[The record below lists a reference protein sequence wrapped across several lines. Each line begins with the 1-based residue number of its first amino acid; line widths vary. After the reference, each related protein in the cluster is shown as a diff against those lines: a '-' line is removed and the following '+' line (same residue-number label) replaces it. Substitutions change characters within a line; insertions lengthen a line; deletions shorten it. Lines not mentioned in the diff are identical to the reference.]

1 LRRRSKRL
9 ADPSNRLDPAGDAL
23 TERETLLPPESLAR
37 YADAIVLACLGV
49 EKGDSFIVQGQ
60 PEHRELLVAVAESAY
75 RAGARY
81 VDVVTADPLVMR
93 ARLLHGSDESL
104 GAVSPWSRRRIR
116 EMASPRGALAQIAGE
131 GEAGYLDGV
140 PPERITTDYS
150 RRAKPTAVLRR
161 AQLNMRSRWVIAG
174 WPTAY
179 WAGQV
184 YPNLDPLKAKR
195 RLAGDLLRFSRLADE
210 DGKGTSGW
218 REHLRTL
225 TRRSAR
231 LTKLGLTRLEL
242 RGPGTELDVGFVG
255 DTRWL
260 GGPETLVDGRTLAP
274 NMPTEEV
281 FTSPDPRQTTGTFKC
296 TFPLSFRGRLI
307 HGLRGEFS
315 NGRLVRLE
323 ADSDDDRDFVA
334 AFLDTDRM
342 GRRLGE
348 VALVDASS
356 RIGQAG
362 RIYYNTLLDEN
373 AAAHFAFG
381 SGFGGTRTQ
390 APARGVNRSTIH
402 LDVMIGGPDLE
413 ATGVNARGRRIPLI
427 RDGAWQI

>member
-1 LRRRSKRL
+1 V
-9 ADPSNRLDPAGDAL
+9 
-23 TERETLLPPESLAR
+23 RETLLPPAALER
-37 YADAIVLACLGV
+37 YADAIVRASLGI
-49 EKGDSFIVQGQ
+49 EQGDTLVVQGE

-75 RAGARY
+75 RAGARF

-93 ARLLHGSDESL
+93 ARLLYGRDDTL
-104 GAVSPWSRRRIR
+104 GALSPWALRRLR
-116 EMASPRGALAQIAGE
+116 EASGPHGALAYIAGE

-140 PPERITTDYS
+140 PPKRVATDYS
-150 RRAKPTAVLRR
+150 LRAKQLGFLRK
-161 AQLNMRSRWVIAG
+161 AQLNMHSRWVIAG
-174 WPTAY
+174 WPTDH

-184 YPNLDPLKAKR
+184 YPRLEPLKARR
-195 RLAGDLLRFSRLADE
+195 RLARDLVRFCRLEDE

-218 REHLRTL
+218 LKHLRTL
-225 TRRSAR
+225 NRRSAR

-242 RGPGTELDVGFVG
+242 RGPGTELDVGFVAG
-255 DTRWL
+255 TRWL
-260 GGPETLVDGRTLAP
+260 GGQEELVDGRKLAA

-281 FTSPDPRQTTGTFKC
+281 YTSPDPRQTTGTFRC

-315 NGRLVRLE
+315 KGRLVRLE

-334 AFLDTDRM
+334 GFIDTDRM

-356 RIGQAG
+356 RIGQTG

-373 AAAHFAFG
+373 AAAHIAFG
-381 SGFGGTRTQ
+381 SGFGGTRSET
-390 APARGVNRSTIH
+390 PARAVNRSTIH
-402 LDVMIGGPDLE
+402 LDVMIGGPELE
-413 ATGVNARGRRIPLI
+413 ATGFDARGRRIPLI
-427 RDGAWQI
+427 REGAWQI

>member
-1 LRRRSKRL
+1 VHE
-9 ADPSNRLDPAGDAL
+9 P
-23 TERETLLPPESLAR
+23 LLPPESLAR
-37 YADAIVLACLGV
+37 YADAIVRASLGIA
-49 EKGDSFIVQGQ
+49 KGDTFVVQGE

-75 RAGARY
+75 RAGARF
-81 VDVVTADPLVMR
+81 VDVITADPLVMR
-93 ARLLHGSDESL
+93 ARLVHGNDEAL
-104 GAVSPWSRRRIR
+104 GALSPWSRRRFR
-116 EMASPRGALAQIAGE
+116 ETTSAHGAIAHIAGE

-140 PPERITTDYS
+140 PTKRIATDYS
-150 RRAKPTAVLRR
+150 RRAKQLDFVRR
-161 AQLNMRSRWVIAG
+161 AQLNMLSRWIIAG
-174 WPTAY
+174 WPTNH

-184 YPNLDPLKAKR
+184 YPELDPLEGKR
-195 RLAGDLLRFSRLADE
+195 RLASDLMRFCRLAEE

-218 REHLRTL
+218 TQHLRTL
-225 TRRSAR
+225 SRRSAR
-231 LTKLGLTRLEL
+231 LSRLGLTRLEL
-242 RGPGTELDVGFVG
+242 RGPGTALDLGFVEG
-255 DTRWL
+255 TRWL
-260 GGPETLVDGRTLAP
+260 GGFETLYDGRKLAS

-281 FTSPDPRQTTGTFKC
+281 FTSPDPRQTSGTFQC

-315 NGRLVRLE
+315 KGRLVRLE

-334 AFLDTDRM
+334 GFIDTDRM

-356 RIGQAG
+356 RIGQTG

-381 SGFGGTRTQ
+381 SGFGGTRSDT
-390 APARGVNRSTIH
+390 PARAVNNSTIH

-413 ATGVNARGRRIPLI
+413 ATGFNDRGRRVPLI
-427 RDGAWQI
+427 REGAWQI